1 MVRLEESLHKWQKNH
16 GVHIFFDEVPERYYH
31 SSRNSDHLFALVG
44 DMRAWPPANL
54 MHRNGTVPGILKA
67 VKSKVTKQYKEKRGR
82 MVVCGKQTRVE

>member
-16 GVHIFFDEVPERYYH
+16 GVHIFFDEVPERYYY
-31 SSRNSDHLFALVG
+31 SSRNSGPFV
-44 DMRAWPPANL
+44 R
-54 MHRNGTVPGILKA
+54 PGRGYESMAASQSNASKWYGAGNLKA